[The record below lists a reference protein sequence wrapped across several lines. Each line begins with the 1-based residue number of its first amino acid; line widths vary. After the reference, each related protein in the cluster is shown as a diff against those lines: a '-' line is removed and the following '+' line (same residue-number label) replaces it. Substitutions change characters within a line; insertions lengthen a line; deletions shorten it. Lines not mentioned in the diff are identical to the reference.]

1 MNIHKITRIVF
12 DNPAFYSCLMSI
24 LGSGEAMTRLV
35 NDFIRPAPGD
45 RIFDF
50 GCGPADII
58 NYLPTGIEYVG
69 FDFNEKC
76 IDSAKMKYGN
86 RGTFILGNI
95 ADDSI
100 PNCGQFD
107 IVCAIGVLHHLP
119 EKDAVKLIDDGVKLL
134 KEGGRLI
141 TLDNINEDYVGVVNK
156 IALKLDR
163 GAYIR
168 NKDDYLKLF
177 SKYHDIR
184 FTIKKAPM
192 RIPYY
197 HIICELI
204 KRP

>member
-1 MNIHKITRIVF
+1 
-12 DNPAFYSCLMSI
+12 
-24 LGSGEAMTRLV
+24 
-35 NDFIRPAPGD
+35 
-45 RIFDF
+45 
-50 GCGPADII
+50 
-58 NYLPTGIEYVG
+58 
-69 FDFNEKC
+69 
-76 IDSAKMKYGN
+76 MKYGN